1 MGENWPEGIY
11 CPQSYIDLQ
20 QMIYHLCAKNETDNK
35 VKFQIPSKGKYAH
48 NALVDAKW
56 TKQLFENIRD
66 EWNTI
71 WQPKI

>member
-1 MGENWPEGIY
+1 
-11 CPQSYIDLQ
+11 
-20 QMIYHLCAKNETDNK
+20 MIYHLCAKNETDNK